1 MADLAE
7 AILGKVAEVLRAN
20 QLQKA
25 LQLLQDMAKSN
36 QALTVKHMAKLAD
49 SMGMR
54 SPGLETCNGRYS
66 TCWLGIWTCMNTV
79 FWAWTS
85 HYTTLC
91 TTLLLTYSRCENI
104 RFVQWKIMIDK
115 DFFMWLKRIVYIVHD
130 ASLAFFILLNPRF
143 WVSHLIFFFQNI
155 V

>member
-54 SPGLETCNGRYS
+54 SLGLEICNGRCS
-66 TCWLGIWTCMNTV
+66 TCWLGMNWTQFFEHEHLIVQPCALQCCWPNPGVRIWALFHEKEWSIT
-79 FWAWTS
+79 
-85 HYTTLC
+85 
-91 TTLLLTYSRCENI
+91 TYSS
-104 RFVQWKIMIDK
+104 FK
-115 DFFMWLKRIVYIVHD
+115 WLKGTVYCTWC
-130 ASLAFFILLNPRF
+130 FIGVLLSNWRF
-143 WVSHLIFFFQNI
+143 WVSHLISFQNI

>member
-1 MADLAE
+1 MANLAE

-54 SPGLETCNGRYS
+54 SLGLEICNGRYS
-66 TCWLGIWTCMNTV
+66 TSWLGMNTV
-79 FWAWTS
+79 FWASTS
-85 HYTTLC
+85 HFTTLC
-91 TTLLLTYSRCENI
+91 TTLLLTYSRCELL

-115 DFFMWLKRIVYIVHD
+115 DFFMWLKRILYIVHD
-130 ASLAFFILLNPRF
+130 AVLAFFILSNPRF
-143 WVSHLIFFFQNI
+143 WVSHLIFFPKY
-155 V
+155 

>member
-1 MADLAE
+1 MADLDE

-54 SPGLETCNGRYS
+54 SLGLEICNGRYS
-66 TCWLGIWTCMNTV
+66 TCWLGMNIEHSFLSMNISLYNLV
-79 FWAWTS
+79 
-85 HYTTLC
+85 HYTAVDLLQVWTYTLC
-91 TTLLLTYSRCENI
+91 SMKNNDR
-104 RFVQWKIMIDK
+104 
-115 DFFMWLKRIVYIVHD
+115 
-130 ASLAFFILLNPRF
+130 
-143 WVSHLIFFFQNI
+143 
-155 V
+155 

>member
-54 SPGLETCNGRYS
+54 SLGLEICNGRYS
-66 TCWLGIWTCMNTV
+66 TCWLGLNTV
-79 FWAWTS
+79 CLS
-85 HYTTLC
+85 MNISLYNLVHYTAVDLLQVWTYTLW
-91 TTLLLTYSRCENI
+91 SMKNNDR
-104 RFVQWKIMIDK
+104 
-115 DFFMWLKRIVYIVHD
+115 
-130 ASLAFFILLNPRF
+130 
-143 WVSHLIFFFQNI
+143 
-155 V
+155 

>member
-1 MADLAE
+1 MISDVELFSRNSTIFFAVFRPLTRADSIASHHNSTHGWFDLAE

-54 SPGLETCNGRYS
+54 SLGLEICNGRYS
-66 TCWLGIWTCMNTV
+66 TCWLGMNMYEHSFLSMNISLYNLV
-79 FWAWTS
+79 
-85 HYTTLC
+85 HYTAVDLLQVWTYMLC
-91 TTLLLTYSRCENI
+91 SMKNNDR
-104 RFVQWKIMIDK
+104 
-115 DFFMWLKRIVYIVHD
+115 
-130 ASLAFFILLNPRF
+130 
-143 WVSHLIFFFQNI
+143 
-155 V
+155 